1 MSCTRFSHAFQLSWK
16 WALEP
21 LCLISNLIKNNGNHS
36 LIDLYKPVIM
46 TAVKG
51 SLSRFFNAYLCAVLL
66 SRVSS
71 FPENL
76 VNVTWTICCS
86 ISNRPL
92 YCLCPW
98 GNMPR
103 KIYFSTAVEVL
114 SRAHPRHPAT
124 PPPLLSHG
132 WSFQTIGCVHRGIN
146 GFCEASQTMEGT
158 EPSSEWGTA
167 GFPLLVTAWVCLCP
181 CAIVA
186 ADLCSGSEVLYRVPK
201 SHLPSTVLPL
211 LLLNAN

>member
-1 MSCTRFSHAFQLSWK
+1 MSCTRFSHAFQLRWK

-21 LCLISNLIKNNGNHS
+21 LCLISNRIKNNGNHS

-114 SRAHPRHPAT
+114 SRAHPRHPA
-124 PPPLLSHG
+124 PLRRCCLMVDLSKPLVVFTEG
-132 WSFQTIGCVHRGIN
+132 LMVSAKPAKPWRERSLQANEEQLVSPCLWQLECV
-146 GFCEASQTMEGT
+146 C
-158 EPSSEWGTA
+158 
-167 GFPLLVTAWVCLCP
+167 V
-181 CAIVA
+181 
-186 ADLCSGSEVLYRVPK
+186 RVR
-201 SHLPSTVLPL
+201 
-211 LLLNAN
+211 